1 MIFVILVGRGV
12 PLEKGVE
19 ERRRIFGVSR
29 VVRRLDDID
38 PDLRRGVVIG
48 VGGFENDAGDFA
60 CGERACER
68 LVGFIRI
75 SAAGAGNVDIQ
86 DPDRQFRGRVGE
98 DEGRKDRRI
107 GLAHLVALR
116 PRGMEISHR

>member
-1 MIFVILVGRGV
+1 MNAL
-12 PLEKGVE
+12 K
-19 ERRRIFGVSR
+19 
-29 VVRRLDDID
+29 
-38 PDLRRGVVIG
+38 RRGLRKEGGDKIG
-48 VGGFENDAGDFA
+48 ELRKG
-60 CGERACER
+60 
-68 LVGFIRI
+68 GFIRI